1 MGIIGKKGIIN
12 YNAVNGDEESC
23 IRVEVVEGDVVV
35 VRIPILNLKNWL
47 VVMKRLCGS
56 LLIT

>member
-1 MGIIGKKGIIN
+1 MGIIGEKGIIN
-12 YNAVNGDEESC
+12 YNAVNDDEESC